1 MFFHRPS
8 SEAPETF
15 AVVSLSVVMIVRD
28 EADCLAACLESV
40 RAVAG
45 EIVVADTGSTDDTV
59 AVAARFGARVLHVPW
74 RDDFALARNEALA
87 VATGDWLLHVDADEV
102 LDPAGAE
109 LIQDLLRADGD
120 GADAIEVTL
129 RNYSN
134 DIRAW
139 RWQAVDPGEAFA
151 RGYAGYLPVGLLRL
165 FRNGRGFEYREPV
178 HESISE
184 SVVERGGVIASVP
197 IVVHHYGFET
207 TPEKMAE
214 KRRRYYA
221 IAKTKSAQRPE
232 DPKAWHDLA
241 EQAFAVGETA
251 VAEEAALEALEIDP
265 AHLPAATT
273 LGMILL
279 NRGDIEGARTLFER
293 VEMNGIRAPHVAT
306 ALGAI
311 ACKQGRLDE
320 AHARLQIVANEYP
333 KDIQSRLYLARV
345 SDLSGASDTARARL
359 VEALAIAPSLAELED
374 RLRAHDL
381 REDARQ
387 MLDVA
392 TDAGRISQA
401 MHMLVESLRLD
412 PEDPLTY
419 RALGTALESLG
430 QRDQAKAQFDRAERL
445 EGSG

>member
-1 MFFHRPS
+1 M
-8 SEAPETF
+8 A
-15 AVVSLSVVMIVRD
+15 SLSVVMIVRD
-28 EADCLAACLESV
+28 EADCLAACLDSV

-45 EIVVADTGSTDDTV
+45 EIVVADTGSTDDSV

-74 RDDFALARNEALA
+74 RDDFAAARNEALA
-87 VATGDWLLHVDADEV
+87 AATGDWLLHVDADEI
-102 LDPAGAE
+102 LDPSGAE
-109 LIQDLLRADGD
+109 SMHDLLCADGN

-129 RNYSN
+129 RNYCN

-139 RWQAVDPGEAFA
+139 RWQVVEPRDPFA

-184 SVVERGGVIASVP
+184 SVVERGGVIATAP
-197 IVVHHYGFET
+197 IVIHHYGFET
-207 TPEKMAE
+207 TPEKVAE

-221 IAKTKSAQRPE
+221 IAKTKSAQRPR

-241 EQAFAVGETA
+241 EQALAVGETA
-251 VAEEAALEALEIDP
+251 VAEGAARKALEIDP
-265 AHLPAATT
+265 VHLPAATT
-273 LGMILL
+273 LGTILL

-293 VEMNGIRAPHVAT
+293 VEAKGIRVPHVAT

-320 AHARLQIVANEYP
+320 AHTRLQTVANEYP

-345 SDLSGASDTARARL
+345 SDRTGASDAARTRL
-359 VEALAIAPSLAELED
+359 VEALAIAPSLPELED

-381 REDARQ
+381 REEARQ
-387 MLDVA
+387 MLAVA

-401 MHMLVESLRLD
+401 MRLLVKSLRLD
-412 PEDPLTY
+412 PEDSIPY
-419 RALGTALESLG
+419 RALGAALESLG
-430 QRDQAKAQFDRAERL
+430 RHDQAKAQFDRADRL
-445 EGSG
+445 EGIRN